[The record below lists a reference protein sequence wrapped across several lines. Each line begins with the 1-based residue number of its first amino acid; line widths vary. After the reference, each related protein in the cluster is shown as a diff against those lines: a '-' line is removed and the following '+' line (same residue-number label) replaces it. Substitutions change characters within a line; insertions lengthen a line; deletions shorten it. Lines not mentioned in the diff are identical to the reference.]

1 MLPKNF
7 SVILRR
13 VKMLTLQT
21 TRALLLLK
29 VSQSEAF
36 WDKIRFPRYL
46 DFKINSRAKI
56 LLLIGILNFE
66 SSAIF
71 EAYKRRCH

>member
-7 SVILRR
+7 SVILRC

-36 WDKIRFPRYL
+36 WDKRRFPLYL
-46 DFKINSRAKI
+46 DFKINSRARI
-56 LLLIGILNFE
+56 LPE
-66 SSAIF
+66 
-71 EAYKRRCH
+71 Y